1 MSKLTIQYIWV
12 EKYKCFENME
22 FNFSSKHHFHY
33 NQEIN
38 TLIHEDHSSEYVEGF
53 FGENVDLTAIV
64 GNNGAGKTSVIKMI
78 CENLA
83 NGCGGIQINCIVV
96 MKAENILVCYYYLN
110 LCTEGEMKT
119 LNIISP
125 IPANIYRI
133 NLAEQKNTDGSTIYE
148 ANADT
153 SKILTYR
160 PELFKHGYLYK
171 DNAHFLSCSEMRFIR
186 LTQTLDRSDYREQL
200 YGVTD
205 LSTSCMI
212 RESRD
217 EIMKDFLSDCE
228 KNLPKDHVID
238 YFHKSFSNQIDFV
251 CNYIKNNT
259 TANIIPFKL
268 PDYVEV
274 FISADISEALIEL
287 KKENSHNEISEAD
300 KTDIR
305 GLVSEFWNQRI
316 GMTKNLHT
324 ELSKGVI
331 ANFIYAIANLQTNN
345 PKLFQILTSFMRSS
359 LNKDNIIDKCIAL
372 LGHLLKE
379 IEIRKQIEP
388 YDPAFCVR
396 YIKSHI
402 LFLEFIKSNEFKVT
416 NERFVNGFIVSLKE
430 MDFSDKRSNFNALC
444 GIEKFY
450 QEYKKVAGAQD
461 FLSFSWNLSSGE
473 MAMLNLY
480 SRFFSIV
487 KSKTKNRGADYYL
500 PIDANSERLA
510 ENALIF
516 IDEADMLFHPEWQQK
531 YINSLLSFLKDVYPD
546 THLQIIIATHS
557 PIMLSDI
564 PKQNVIYLHSENVG
578 DEKWKYSVD
587 DSSDH
592 AETFGANIFR
602 LFNDAFFLQ
611 EGAIGA
617 FAEEKI
623 KELLKL
629 IDNSANGKKDEIQK
643 QIRLIGDPFL
653 KAKVEAYF
661 LSKIKDQDLRERQ
674 RLIENEIAFLNQKL
688 ADLKAKR
695 LGGGNPD
702 GQN

>member
-38 TLIHEDHSSEYVEGF
+38 TLVHEDHSSEYVEGF

-78 CENLA
+78 CENLSP
-83 NGCGGIQINCIVV
+83 GGPGILSHCIVV
-96 MKAENILVCYYYLN
+96 MQVDKQLFCYYYLN
-110 LCTEGEMKT
+110 SVPEFIPSNLFNKT
-119 LNIISP
+119 LDLSEQ
-125 IPANIYRI
+125 
-133 NLAEQKNTDGSTIYE
+133 NLPYGDCGAKFSSSSYVPRLFRNKGLYGD
-148 ANADT
+148 DT
-153 SKILTYR
+153 NS
-160 PELFKHGYLYK
+160 H
-171 DNAHFLSCSEMRFIR
+171 MRFIR

-205 LSTSCMI
+205 LSKSWMI

-217 EIMKDFLSDCE
+217 EIMKDFLSDRE

-259 TANIIPFKL
+259 ASNIIPFKL

-274 FISADISEALIEL
+274 FISADISEALAEL
-287 KKENSHNEISEAD
+287 KKENPHNEISEDD
-300 KTDIR
+300 KIDIR
-305 GLVSEFWNQRI
+305 EIVLEFWNQNI
-316 GMTKNLHT
+316 GMTKNLYT

-416 NERFVNGFIVSLKE
+416 DERFVNGFIISLKE

-487 KSKTKNRGADYYL
+487 NSKTKNRGADYYL

-510 ENALIF
+510 ENALIL

-531 YINSLLSFLKDVYPD
+531 YINSLLPFLKDIYPD
-546 THLQIIIATHS
+546 TYLQIIIATHS

-564 PKQNVIYLHSENVG
+564 PKQNVLYLHSEKVD

-602 LFNDAFFLQ
+602 LFNDAFFL
-611 EGAIGA
+611 EKGAIGA

-623 KELLKL
+623 KELLKM
-629 IDNSANGKKDEIQK
+629 IDNNANQKKNEIQK
-643 QIRLIGDPFL
+643 RIRLIGDPFL
-653 KAKVEAYF
+653 KSKIEAYF
-661 LSKIKDQDLRERQ
+661 LSKIKDPDIQEQQ

>member
-38 TLIHEDHSSEYVEGF
+38 TLVHEDHSSEYVEGF

-78 CENLA
+78 CENLSP
-83 NGCGGIQINCIVV
+83 GGPGILSHCIVV
-96 MKAENILVCYYYLN
+96 MQVDKQLFCYYYLN
-110 LCTEGEMKT
+110 SVPEFIPSNLFNKT
-119 LNIISP
+119 LDLSEQ
-125 IPANIYRI
+125 
-133 NLAEQKNTDGSTIYE
+133 NLPYGDCGAKFSSSSYVPRLFRNKGLYGD
-148 ANADT
+148 DT
-153 SKILTYR
+153 NS
-160 PELFKHGYLYK
+160 H
-171 DNAHFLSCSEMRFIR
+171 MRFIR
-186 LTQTLDRSDYREQL
+186 SAQPIDRSDYREQL

-205 LSTSCMI
+205 LSTSWKI
-212 RESRD
+212 RESR
-217 EIMKDFLSDCE
+217 EKIMKAFLSAHE
-228 KNLPKDHVID
+228 KNLPKDYVID
-238 YFHKSFSNQIDFV
+238 YFHKSFSNQLNFV
-251 CNYIKNNT
+251 CNYMKNNT

-274 FISADISEALIEL
+274 SINGDICEALIEL
-287 KKENSHNEISEAD
+287 KKENPHNEISKDD

-305 GLVSEFWNQRI
+305 GFVSGFWNQKI

-324 ELSKGVI
+324 ELSKGII
-331 ANFIYAIANLQTNN
+331 ANLIYSIVDLQTNN
-345 PKLFQILTSFMRSS
+345 PKFFQIITSFMK
-359 LNKDNIIDKCIAL
+359 LNSTNNDDHIDKCLDL
-372 LGHLLKE
+372 LEHLLKE
-379 IEIRKQIEP
+379 IKFRKQLEP
-388 YDPAFCVR
+388 YDSKFCEG
-396 YIKSHI
+396 YIESHRK
-402 LFLEFIKSNEFKVT
+402 FLKFIKSDEFIV
-416 NERFVNGFIVSLKE
+416 NDNCFVNSFIVSLEE
-430 MDFSDKRSNFNALC
+430 MDISEEQSTFNVLC

-450 QEYKKVAGAQD
+450 QEYRKVAGVRD
-461 FLSFSWNLSSGE
+461 FLSFDWNLSSGE
-473 MAMLNLY
+473 MAMLDLY
-480 SRFFSIV
+480 SRFFSIAQ
-487 KSKTKNRGADYYL
+487 SRIKNKATDYYL
-500 PIDANSERLA
+500 PIDTNNHWHA
-510 ENALIF
+510 ENALIL

-531 YINSLLSFLKDVYPD
+531 YINSLLSFLKDIYPD

-564 PKQNVIYLHSENVG
+564 PKQNVIYLHSEKVG

-611 EGAIGA
+611 KGAIGA

-629 IDNSANGKKDEIQK
+629 IDNSANEKKDEIQK
-643 QIRLIGDPFL
+643 HIRMIGDPFL
-653 KAKVEAYF
+653 KSKIEAYF
-661 LSKIKDQDLRERQ
+661 LSKIKNLDIQEQQ

-695 LGGGNPD
+695 LGGGNSD

>member
-22 FNFSSKHHFHY
+22 FNLSSKHHFHY

-38 TLIHEDHSSEYVEGF
+38 TLVHEDHSSEYVEGF

-78 CENLA
+78 CENLSP
-83 NGCGGIQINCIVV
+83 GGPGILSHCIVV
-96 MKAENILVCYYYLN
+96 MQVDKQLFCYYYLN
-110 LCTEGEMKT
+110 SVPEFIPSNLFNKT
-119 LNIISP
+119 LDLSEQ
-125 IPANIYRI
+125 
-133 NLAEQKNTDGSTIYE
+133 NLPYGDCGAKFSSSSYVPRLFRNKGLYGD
-148 ANADT
+148 DT
-153 SKILTYR
+153 NS
-160 PELFKHGYLYK
+160 H
-171 DNAHFLSCSEMRFIR
+171 MRFIR
-186 LTQTLDRSDYREQL
+186 SAQPIDRSDYREQL

-205 LSTSCMI
+205 LSTSWKI
-212 RESRD
+212 RESR
-217 EIMKDFLSDCE
+217 EKIMKAFLSAHE
-228 KNLPKDHVID
+228 KNLPKDYVID
-238 YFHKSFSNQIDFV
+238 YFHKSFSNQLNFV

-274 FISADISEALIEL
+274 FISADISEAFIDLIEL

-324 ELSKGVI
+324 ELSKGII
-331 ANFIYAIANLQTNN
+331 ANLIYSIADLQTNN
-345 PKLFQILTSFMRSS
+345 LKIFQIITSFMRSN

-416 NERFVNGFIVSLKE
+416 DERFVNGFIVSLKE

-480 SRFFSIV
+480 SRFFSIAQ
-487 KSKTKNRGADYYL
+487 SRIKNKATDYYL
-500 PIDANSERLA
+500 PIDTNNHWHA
-510 ENALIF
+510 ENALIL

-531 YINSLLSFLKDVYPD
+531 YINSLLSFLKDIYPD

-564 PKQNVIYLHSENVG
+564 PKQNVIYLHSEKVG

-611 EGAIGA
+611 KGAIGA

-629 IDNSANGKKDEIQK
+629 IDNSANEKKDEIQK
-643 QIRLIGDPFL
+643 HIRMIGDPFL
-653 KAKVEAYF
+653 KSKVKAYF
-661 LSKIKDQDLRERQ
+661 LSKIEDVEEQQ
-674 RLIENEIAFLNQKL
+674 RLIENEIESLNRKL
-688 ADLKAKR
+688 AILKTKR
-695 LGGGNPD
+695 HGGDNSD